1 MDCIHSDALTLKTIG
16 ERERER
22 ERKREEETERVRD

>member
-22 ERKREEETERVRD
+22 EKERKKQRE